1 MNMDFLKILE
11 ALPGWTPFRE
21 LTTKSG
27 PLLVS
32 ETPMTP
38 KAWDLWNN
46 NVSRAAMQKVGFA
59 VRKAK
64 DGQHFLV
71 RAKTWMAPEVKKA
84 LVEESRAASVDDN
97 LMIAPGQKYLEFQ
110 KAGIKYAMD
119 RLFGQNGQQQRDA
132 VLIGDGMGLGKQQQI
147 SCQTLTPSG
156 WRKIGDLVV
165 GDQVI
170 NADGAASTVTGVF
183 PQGIKPIY
191 EVEFSDGVKTNCG
204 LEHLWE
210 VRDGNMATRGRG
222 WTVMTLAEM
231 MKRGLQLKSG
241 ANKFEI
247 PQFPGHLETHG
258 AKPEIGGWP
267 LGQLIG
273 NGSTG
278 GSDSEIKI
286 ACNSLDTDVIDRLE
300 SHGGIETS
308 KTSDGCTQLRF
319 PIHSAGR
326 IMDDLRKLG
335 LNCKSKE
342 KSLHPSLFVAPWAY
356 RVDLLQGLMDANG
369 SNNKNRIT
377 YHTCSTQL
385 AQDVAQLVRSLG
397 GAAVV
402 RKYDRSA
409 EGKPTEWQVNVHT
422 RFCPFWSARKAKG
435 WKADTRSRGNRIQA
449 VRYLYDAEAVC
460 IMVDHPR
467 HLYVTEGY
475 KLTHNTVQA
484 IGVLNQDPSLHTLR
498 ALVICPAS
506 LKINWRNEMRK
517 FLMDGIGHDAVVI
530 QKKWPGGL
538 VPPRIA
544 IVNYDVIHKFHDELC
559 ATKWDYLIFDE
570 AHYLK
575 NETTRWT
582 VYALG
587 GMRKEG
593 EHELYTQGVDGKYTL
608 FLTGTP
614 IPNRVKEAWPIVKRC
629 DPYGLGASY
638 PAFYARYCKSN
649 ENLAELQ
656 ERMRVGFMVRRT
668 KEEVFKDFPAKIR
681 SVFCIDP
688 AECHGI
694 NVNLFREEMSIFKE
708 YQEMLQSWQARAEIA
723 KAEGIEAYKDIQKEK
738 KERLGIKAS
747 ELAKLRMK
755 TAIAKA
761 PAVADR
767 VAEHAQGGAA
777 KVLVFGHHR
786 EVLNLI
792 EEGCKKHGL
801 RVRQINGDTPKD
813 ESPEGRQGLVDA
825 YQRGELDVM
834 VLGYKPGGVGLTLTK
849 ASVVVMAEP
858 DYVPG
863 NMTQAEDRAHR
874 IGLDHPIL
882 VEHDVLEGSLDEFM
896 ARILI
901 EKQDTILRALDFN
914 EDEDLEE
921 TQETWAVKERAAT
934 QGVSAQKIEEESLRM
949 TSTMRKI
956 ADDAAGRLLAMAV
969 GLKNVDREILEGL
982 RSITNTRNRA
992 AMHRRF
998 ALKYRD
1004 LVPDAV
1010 EDLKW
1015 KIEPLPGTKTSM

>member
-132 VLIGDGMGLGKQQQI
+132 VLIGDGMGLGK
-147 SCQTLTPSG
+147 
-156 WRKIGDLVV
+156 
-165 GDQVI
+165 
-170 NADGAASTVTGVF
+170 
-183 PQGIKPIY
+183 
-191 EVEFSDGVKTNCG
+191 
-204 LEHLWE
+204 
-210 VRDGNMATRGRG
+210 
-222 WTVMTLAEM
+222 
-231 MKRGLQLKSG
+231 
-241 ANKFEI
+241 
-247 PQFPGHLETHG
+247 
-258 AKPEIGGWP
+258 
-267 LGQLIG
+267 
-273 NGSTG
+273 
-278 GSDSEIKI
+278 
-286 ACNSLDTDVIDRLE
+286 
-300 SHGGIETS
+300 
-308 KTSDGCTQLRF
+308 
-319 PIHSAGR
+319 
-326 IMDDLRKLG
+326 
-335 LNCKSKE
+335 
-342 KSLHPSLFVAPWAY
+342 
-356 RVDLLQGLMDANG
+356 
-369 SNNKNRIT
+369 
-377 YHTCSTQL
+377 
-385 AQDVAQLVRSLG
+385 
-397 GAAVV
+397 
-402 RKYDRSA
+402 
-409 EGKPTEWQVNVHT
+409 
-422 RFCPFWSARKAKG
+422 
-435 WKADTRSRGNRIQA
+435 
-449 VRYLYDAEAVC
+449 
-460 IMVDHPR
+460 
-467 HLYVTEGY
+467 
-475 KLTHNTVQA
+475 TVQA

-629 DPYGLGASY
+629 DPHGLGASY

-723 KAEGIEAYKDIQKEK
+723 KAEGIEAYKDVQKEK

-956 ADDAAGRLLAMAV
+956 ADEAAGRLLAMAV